1 MSKLIISNIGELA
14 TPQGSSAR
22 RGEAMDDLE
31 IIENAAIKIKNGEI
45 EKVGREQE
53 VLADEVDCTCR
64 IIDARENTVIPGF
77 VDPHTHF
84 IFAGTRADEFSWR
97 LQGVSY
103 QEIMDRGGGIVNTVE
118 ATRQASAR
126 HLYSR
131 GRERLNYMLELGIT
145 TVEGKSGYG
154 LDKETELRQ
163 LEIMQA
169 LDRDH
174 PVDIAAT
181 FMGAHALP
189 VEYEGSSGEFIEFMI
204 EEVLPPVCER
214 ELAEFC
220 DVFCEEKAFSVEES
234 RRILTAAG
242 EAGLKPKIHAD
253 EITSMGGA
261 ELAAEVG
268 AISAEHLL
276 KISDQGIEDL
286 AAGSITAVLLPL
298 TAFSLKEEYAPGRKM
313 IDSDVPVALATDFN
327 PGSCYT
333 QSLPL
338 LIATACLYMDF
349 TPAEALTAVT
359 LNAAAALDRAQEIGS
374 LEAGKQADLL
384 ILDAPSYRHLP
395 YQIGTNLVETV
406 IKKGEV
412 MEA

>member
-1 MSKLIISNIGELA
+1 MGELIITNIGELA
-14 TPQGSSAR
+14 TPQGTVPR
-22 RGEAMDDLE
+22 RGEAMNDLKIIEDAAVKIKDGKIEAVGPEAE
-31 IIENAAIKIKNGEI
+31 IISHK
-45 EKVGREQE
+45 
-53 VLADEVDCTCR
+53 DSCTCR
-64 IIDARENTVIPGF
+64 IIDARGNAVVPGF

-84 IFAGTRADEFSWR
+84 VFAGTRADEFSWR

-103 QEIMDRGGGIVNTVE
+103 QEIMARGGGIVNTVE
-118 ATRQASAR
+118 DTRQASAR
-126 HLYSR
+126 KLYSL
-131 GRERLNYMLELGIT
+131 GRKRLDHMLELGIT
-145 TVEGKSGYG
+145 SVEGKSGYG
-154 LDKETELRQ
+154 LDKETEIRQ
-163 LEIMQA
+163 LEIMKA

-174 PVDIAAT
+174 PVDISST

-189 VEYEGSSGEFIEFMI
+189 AEYEGSSEGFIDFMI
-204 EEVLPPVCER
+204 EEVLPEVADKN
-214 ELAEFC
+214 LAEFC

-234 RRILTAAG
+234 RRMLTAAK
-242 EAGLKPKIHAD
+242 EAGLAPKIHAD

-268 AISAEHLL
+268 AVSAEHLL
-276 KISDQGIEDL
+276 KISADGIESL
-286 AAGSITAVLLPL
+286 SAEEVVAVLLPL

-313 IDSDVPVALATDFN
+313 IDRNVPVALATDFN

-338 LIATACLYMDF
+338 LIAAACLYMDF

-359 LNAAAALDRAQEIGS
+359 LNAAAALNREKEIGS
-374 LEAGKQADLL
+374 LEPGKQADLL

>member
-1 MSKLIISNIGELA
+1 MSELIIYNIGELA
-14 TPQGSSAR
+14 TPLGASAR
-22 RGEAMDDLE
+22 RGEAMDDLK
-31 IIENAAIKIKNGEI
+31 IIENAAVRISEGKIEA
-45 EKVGREQE
+45 VGPEAE
-53 VLADEVDCTCR
+53 VIPDRDTCTCR
-64 IIDARENTVIPGF
+64 TIDARKRAVVPGF

-84 IFAGTRADEFSWR
+84 VFAGTRADEFSWR

-118 ATRQASAR
+118 DTRQASA
-126 HLYSR
+126 HELYRR
-131 GRERLNYMLELGIT
+131 GRERLDHMVDLGIT

-154 LDKETELRQ
+154 LNRETELRQ
-163 LEIMQA
+163 LEVMKA

-174 PVDIAAT
+174 PVDISPT

-189 VEYEGSSGEFIEFMI
+189 SEYERRSAEFIDFMI
-204 EEVLPPVCER
+204 EEVLPAVCEW

-220 DVFCEEKAFSVEES
+220 DVFCEEKAFSLEES
-234 RRILTAAG
+234 RKMLMAAKK
-242 EAGLKPKIHAD
+242 AGLEPKIHAD

-268 AISAEHLL
+268 AVSAEHLL
-276 KISDQGIEDL
+276 KISSDGIEAL
-286 AAGSITAVLLPL
+286 SAEEVVAVLLPL

-313 IDSDVPVALATDFN
+313 IDRNVPVALATDFN

-338 LIATACLYMDF
+338 LIAAACLYMDF

-359 LNAAAALDRAQEIGS
+359 LNAAAALNREEDIGS
-374 LEAGKQADLL
+374 LEPGKQADLL

-406 IKKGEV
+406 IKRGEV

>member
-1 MSKLIISNIGELA
+1 MGEVK
-14 TPQGSSAR
+14 
-22 RGEAMDDLE
+22 
-31 IIENAAIKIKNGEI
+31 IIEDAAIRISEGKIAA
-45 EKVGREQE
+45 VGPAGNILTDR
-53 VLADEVDCTCR
+53 DSCTCQ
-64 IIDARENTVIPGF
+64 IIDAEGKAVVPGF

-84 IFAGTRADEFSWR
+84 VFAGSRADEFSWR

-103 QEIMDRGGGIVNTVE
+103 QEIMEGGGGIVNTVG
-118 ATRQASAR
+118 ATRQASAQK
-126 HLYSR
+126 LYSL
-131 GRERLNYMLELGIT
+131 GRERLDHMLKLGIT

-154 LDKETELRQ
+154 LDKNTELRQ
-163 LEIMQA
+163 LAVMKA

-189 VEYEGSSGEFIEFMI
+189 AEYEDSSAPFIEFMS
-204 EEVLPPVCER
+204 EEVLPAVCEQ

-234 RRILTAAG
+234 RRMLTAASDL
-242 EAGLKPKIHAD
+242 GLKTKIHAD
-253 EITSMGGA
+253 EITTMGGA

-276 KISDQGIEDL
+276 KVSLQGIKEL
-286 AAGSITAVLLPL
+286 AANDVIAVLLPL
-298 TAFSLKEEYAPGRKM
+298 TAFSLQEEYAPGREM
-313 IDSDVPVALATDFN
+313 IEQEVPVALATDFN

-359 LNAAAALDRAQEIGS
+359 LNAAAALDRAENIGS
-374 LEAGKQADLL
+374 LEPGKQADLI
-384 ILDAPSYRHLP
+384 ILNAPSYQHLP
-395 YQIGTNLVETV
+395 YQIGTNLVQTV

-412 MEA
+412 IPA